1 MPDKK
6 QELQAVV
13 LQAQEELRNTLKRA
27 REDSN
32 LTQQELAD
40 AIGTGIRTV
49 GGAESGSGN
58 PRFDT
63 LFRSVRYLNI
73 PGDAIFYP
81 ETLRN
86 AVDSNM
92 DKVPTYRQL
101 QTHLAGCSEHEI
113 KLINALAESLLRVT
127 RSDTVLDAAQAEK
140 ETALV

>member
-13 LQAQEELRNTLKRA
+13 LQAQEELRNTLKKA
-27 REDSN
+27 REESN

-63 LFRSVRYLNI
+63 LFRIVRYLNI

-81 ETLRN
+81 ETLHS
-86 AVDSNM
+86 AADGNM
-92 DKVPTYRQL
+92 EKIPTYRQL
-101 QTHLAGCSEHEI
+101 QTHIAGCSEYEI
-113 KLINALAESLLRVT
+113 KLINTLAESLLRVT
-127 RSDTVLDAAQAEK
+127 RSDTALDAAQPEK
-140 ETALV
+140 ETSLV

>member
-27 REDSN
+27 REESN

-63 LFRSVRYLNI
+63 LFRIVRYLNI

-81 ETLRN
+81 ETLRGV
-86 AVDSNM
+86 ADKNM

-101 QTHLAGCSEHEI
+101 QTHIAGCSEYEI
-113 KLINALAESLLRVT
+113 KLINTLAESLLRVT
-127 RSDTVLDAAQAEK
+127 RSGTVLDAAQAEK

>member
-6 QELQAVV
+6 QELQMII

-63 LFRSVRYLNI
+63 LFRFVI
-73 PGDAIFYP
+73 
-81 ETLRN
+81 
-86 AVDSNM
+86 
-92 DKVPTYRQL
+92 
-101 QTHLAGCSEHEI
+101 
-113 KLINALAESLLRVT
+113 
-127 RSDTVLDAAQAEK
+127 
-140 ETALV
+140 